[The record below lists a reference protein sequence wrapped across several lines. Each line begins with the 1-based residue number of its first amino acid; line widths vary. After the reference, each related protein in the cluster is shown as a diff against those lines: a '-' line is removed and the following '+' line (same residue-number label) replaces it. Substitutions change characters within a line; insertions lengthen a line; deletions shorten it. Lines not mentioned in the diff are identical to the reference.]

1 MLVAIPFKVANLG
14 NILVNTLL
22 APVFIP
28 EMTDFT
34 PVLPSL
40 ANILGVLK
48 IFSKIFINPPNAP
61 LAAAAA
67 PPIID
72 ELPEAAAVPPN
83 LPTAPKT
90 ALPILDFPK
99 NDVILPFPLICLAI
113 DPPLF
118 IADCI
123 PLPSLVLLKP
133 VLSMNAEIFPDQPSL
148 EPSLAPSEIASC
160 ILSVVS
166 SSSLNPFFFQPV
178 IVETNV
184 ESKPKR
190 ILFSL
195 ALSFSSLAL
204 SLASRCS
211 LAELPSILSS
221 SPRALFIFLEALS
234 LRFLALSNL
243 RFSLSRFSSRI
254 DSNCFFSESD
264 IESPYLDI
272 SFSKFLF
279 IDEIFELIELIDA
292 DAASLSISDLIK
304 PLRARFCL
312 PLRHLTDLLASRINS
327 ICLEA
332 L

>member
-1 MLVAIPFKVANLG
+1 
-14 NILVNTLL
+14 
-22 APVFIP
+22 
-28 EMTDFT
+28 MTDLT

-40 ANILGVLK
+40 ANILGVFK
-48 IFSKIFINPPNAP
+48 IFSKTFVNPPSALP
-61 LAAAAA
+61 PPAAAAAA
-67 PPIID
+67 PLTTD
-72 ELPEAAAVPPN
+72 EPAAAAPPN
-83 LPTAPKT
+83 LPAKPNIE
-90 ALPILDFPK
+90 LPILDFPK
-99 NDVILPFPLICLAI
+99 NDVILPFPVICLAI

-118 IADCI
+118 IVDCI

-195 ALSFSSLAL
+195 FLSFSSLAL
-204 SLASRCS
+204 ALASRCS
-211 LAELPSILSS
+211 LAELPSTLSS
-221 SPRALFIFLEALS
+221 SPRRALFIFLEALS

-243 RFSLSRFSSRI
+243 RFSLSRSSSRI
-254 DSNCFFSESD
+254 DSSCFFSESD
-264 IESPYLDI
+264 IVSPYLDI
-272 SFSKFLF
+272 SFSKLLF

-292 DAASLSISDLIK
+292 DAASLSISYLIK

-312 PLRHLTDLLASRINS
+312 LLRRLTDLLASRINS

>member
-1 MLVAIPFKVANLG
+1 
-14 NILVNTLL
+14 
-22 APVFIP
+22 
-28 EMTDFT
+28 
-34 PVLPSL
+34 
-40 ANILGVLK
+40 
-48 IFSKIFINPPNAP
+48 
-61 LAAAAA
+61 
-67 PPIID
+67 
-72 ELPEAAAVPPN
+72 
-83 LPTAPKT
+83 
-90 ALPILDFPK
+90 
-99 NDVILPFPLICLAI
+99 
-113 DPPLF
+113 
-118 IADCI
+118 
-123 PLPSLVLLKP
+123 
-133 VLSMNAEIFPDQPSL
+133 MNAEIFPDQPSL

-195 ALSFSSLAL
+195 FLSFSSLAFD
-204 SLASRCS
+204 LASRCS

-243 RFSLSRFSSRI
+243 RFSLSISSSRI
-254 DSNCFFSESD
+254 ASNCFFSEED
-264 IESPYLDI
+264 IPSPYLDI
-272 SFSKFLF
+272 SFLKLSF
-279 IDEIFELIELIDA
+279 IDEIFELIEFIDA
-292 DAASLSISDLIK
+292 VAASLSISDLIK

-312 PLRHLTDLLASRINS
+312 PLRHLTVLLASRINS